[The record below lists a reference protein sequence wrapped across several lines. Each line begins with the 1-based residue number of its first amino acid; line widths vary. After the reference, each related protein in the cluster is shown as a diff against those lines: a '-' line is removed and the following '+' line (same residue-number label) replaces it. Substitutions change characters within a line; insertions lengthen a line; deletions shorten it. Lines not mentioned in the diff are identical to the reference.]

1 MSEWVPV
8 CETEGAQ
15 PVEIE
20 TDDDGTMPLASII
33 AHFPGTTT
41 LKFRAPGGTAYRGVK
56 MKEDILIP
64 PTGGWSAATLYI
76 AVNPTADAMKRKREE
91 EAASYQP
98 AFKKGSYIEPDDD
111 TQCRDM
117 ILLGMKPS
125 TSEAQVRE
133 YFKDK
138 ADVVMVQ
145 MKKSKDNMTG
155 YAFIKFSDKDVEKDL
170 RRQKHMIDGRE
181 CTLKIPDSRAHQGER
196 GDRKV
201 YVSYH
206 DETLSNDEMRQHFEQ
221 FGEVEDVFV
230 PTPWR
235 HFAFVTFTSAAVAQS
250 LIGKEHNVR
259 GVSLLMKK
267 GQAPKNKRESEE
279 SSSGG
284 ERGGWGDSWGSGP
297 GAAMADQW
305 QMYAKMM
312 QESMYRGGPPLPPG
326 APRTPW
332 DSMKAPGRGGPDG
345 PPGGYSWPG
354 QSGYGYGGDR
364 GSGGYGPPGVSKY

>member
-1 MSEWVPV
+1 
-8 CETEGAQ
+8 
-15 PVEIE
+15 
-20 TDDDGTMPLASII
+20 
-33 AHFPGTTT
+33 
-41 LKFRAPGGTAYRGVK
+41 
-56 MKEDILIP
+56 
-64 PTGGWSAATLYI
+64 
-76 AVNPTADAMKRKREE
+76 
-91 EAASYQP
+91 
-98 AFKKGSYIEPDDD
+98 
-111 TQCRDM
+111 
-117 ILLGMKPS
+117 
-125 TSEAQVRE
+125 
-133 YFKDK
+133 
-138 ADVVMVQ
+138 

-155 YAFIKFSDKDVEKDL
+155 YAFIKFTDKEVEKAL

-181 CTLKIPDSRAHQGER
+181 CTLKIPDSRANQGER

-206 DETLSNDEMRQHFEQ
+206 DETLTNDEMRQHFEQ

-267 GQAPKNKRESEE
+267 GQAPKGKRESEHGHGH
-279 SSSGG
+279 GG
-284 ERGGWGDSWGSGP
+284 RDGDRDGWGDSWGGGP
-297 GAAMADQW
+297 GAMADQW

-332 DSMKAPGRGGPDG
+332 DSMKPPGRGGPDG

-364 GSGGYGPPGVSKY
+364 GSYGPPGVSKY

>member
-1 MSEWVPV
+1 
-8 CETEGAQ
+8 
-15 PVEIE
+15 
-20 TDDDGTMPLASII
+20 
-33 AHFPGTTT
+33 
-41 LKFRAPGGTAYRGVK
+41 

-64 PTGGWSAATLYI
+64 PTGGWSASTMYI
-76 AVNPTADAMKRKREE
+76 AVNPNAEAMKRKREE

-98 AFKKGSYIEPDDD
+98 AFKRSAYVEPDDD

-125 TSEAQVRE
+125 TTEAQVRD

-155 YAFIKFSDKDVEKDL
+155 YAFVKFSDKEVEKAL

-267 GQAPKNKRESEE
+267 GQAPKGKRESEE
-279 SSSGG
+279 SSGS

-332 DSMKAPGRGGPDG
+332 DNMKPPGRGGPDG

-364 GSGGYGPPGVSKY
+364 GSYGPPGVSKY